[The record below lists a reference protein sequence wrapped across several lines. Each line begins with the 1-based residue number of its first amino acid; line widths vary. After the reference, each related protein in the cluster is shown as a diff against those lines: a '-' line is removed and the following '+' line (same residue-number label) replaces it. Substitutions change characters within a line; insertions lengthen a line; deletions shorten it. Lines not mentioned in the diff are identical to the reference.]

1 MNMQERDFLLYEWF
15 FKRQQLRLI
24 CCFSIFLF
32 STYNSPI
39 LGQSAQN
46 KVVVLDF
53 QNETIEKNTEIIL
66 DGGWEFYWNALIEPG
81 NFSGNAPPERIL
93 LDNWTTF
100 KLSET
105 ENLPPLGYA
114 TYRIA
119 FSLPKERPHI
129 SLYIPA
135 TYASSKTWINGELV
149 SEIGRVGTTKAETLH
164 RRFPQILPLSTDE
177 TNFEIVIQVANFYHN
192 KGGINKAF
200 IVATTEHLQNIKSKH
215 VIADMIFIGSLSF
228 IGIFFLLF
236 FLFYWNK
243 DRAVLYFA
251 ILCLALAYMALSDR
265 YAPFAEIFESVSWIL
280 LTKIEYIALFIAGA
294 GASLF
299 FYTIFS
305 NFVPKI
311 YQKII
316 IYTFCALVLLMV
328 CMPAPHFTKF
338 VFPFLI
344 LLAINLLYVLFIII
358 KAITSKRRESI
369 LLLISMLFASFIF
382 YAHIYIFL
390 GTNGNA
396 IVYVN
401 FGYIIVFLLLSM
413 LLMTRFSDSFREL
426 EKAKAYALEQK
437 REISEKSKE
446 LSNVNLELK
455 ENLRQL
461 KAYNTELNS
470 FNHIV
475 SHDLKAP
482 LVAMHSLVSFIEED
496 LDIPIDK
503 EANNH
508 FDALKGRI
516 SKMYA
521 LINGLLEY
529 SKVAQGKKSKETFS
543 FNNLLRET
551 INIVDPEKK
560 HTIHLP
566 EKDNEIYTSKI
577 ELEHVFLNLIN
588 NAIKHCDKEKAII
601 HISLSKSSNTYM
613 FSIRDNGPGI
623 DKRYHAKVFDMFY
636 QLNEYAESE
645 GTGIGLTIVKKIVSG
660 NQGTISIESKEKVG
674 TTIKFSW
681 KV

>member
-1 MNMQERDFLLYEWF
+1 MRERFYLVHEYL
-15 FKRQQLRLI
+15 FKRQQLRLL
-24 CCFSIFLF
+24 CCFCIFLF
-32 STYNSPI
+32 SACCSPSF
-39 LGQSAQN
+39 GQSASN
-46 KVVVLDF
+46 EVVVLDF

-66 DGGWEFYWNALIEPG
+66 DGGWQFYWNALIEPG
-81 NFSGNAPPERIL
+81 NFAGHAQSKNKL

-100 KLSET
+100 KLSEA

-119 FSLPKERPHI
+119 FSLPKERPQV

-135 TYASSKTWINGELV
+135 AYASSKTWINGRLV
-149 SEIGRVGTTKAETLH
+149 SEIGRVGTTKTETLH
-164 RRFPQILPLSTDE
+164 RRFSQILPLNTDE
-177 TNFEIVIQVANFYHN
+177 TNFEVVIQVANFYHN
-192 KGGINKAF
+192 KGGIDKAP
-200 IVATTEHLQNIKSKH
+200 IISTTEHLQNIKSKR

-251 ILCLALAYMALSDR
+251 ILCLALGYMSLSDR
-265 YAPFAEIFESVSWIL
+265 YAPFAEIFESVSWVL
-280 LTKIEYIALFIAGA
+280 LTKIEYAFLFMAGA
-294 GASLF
+294 SASLF

-305 NFVPKI
+305 SFVPDL
-311 YQKII
+311 YRKII
-316 IYTFCALVLLMV
+316 IYSFISLVGLMV
-328 CMPAPHFTKF
+328 ILPAPYFTKL

-358 KAITSKRRESI
+358 KAITSKRHESI
-369 LLLISMLFASFIF
+369 LLLMSTLLASFIF

-390 GTNGNA
+390 GANGNA
-396 IVYVN
+396 IIYVN
-401 FGYIIVFLLLSM
+401 FGYILVFLLLSM
-413 LLMTRFSDSFREL
+413 LLMTRFSNSFREL
-426 EKAKAYALEQK
+426 EKAKVLALEQK

-446 LSNVNLELK
+446 LSNVNSELK

-461 KAYNTELNS
+461 KAYNAELNS

-496 LDIPIDK
+496 LEIPINK

-529 SKVAQGKKSKETFS
+529 SKIAQGKKSKETFS
-543 FNNLLRET
+543 FNDLLREI

-566 EKDNEIYTSKI
+566 EKDNELHTSKI

-588 NAIKHCDKEKAII
+588 NAIKHCDKEKVII
-601 HISLSKSSNTYM
+601 HISFSKTSYKYM

-623 DKRYHAKVFDMFY
+623 DSKYHAKIFEMFY
-636 QLNEYAESE
+636 QLNETKESE

-660 NQGTISIESKEKVG
+660 NYGAISIDSKEKIG
-674 TTIKFSW
+674 TTITFSW
-681 KV
+681 KI

>member
-1 MNMQERDFLLYEWF
+1 M
-15 FKRQQLRLI
+15 
-24 CCFSIFLF
+24 
-32 STYNSPI
+32 
-39 LGQSAQN
+39 
-46 KVVVLDF
+46 LDF
-53 QNETIEKNTEIIL
+53 QNETIEDNTEIIL
-66 DGGWEFYWNALIEPG
+66 NGGWQFYWNAFIEPG
-81 NFSGNAPPERIL
+81 NFVGQTQLRNKLI
-93 LDNWTTF
+93 DNWTTF
-100 KLSET
+100 KLSEA

-114 TYRIA
+114 TYRVA
-119 FSLPKERPHI
+119 FSLPKKRPNV

-135 TYASSKTWINGELV
+135 IYASSKTWINGKLV
-149 SEIGRVGTTKAETLH
+149 SEIGRVGITKEETLH
-164 RRFPQILPLSTDE
+164 RRFSQIVPLNTDE
-177 TNFEIVIQVANFYHN
+177 TNFEVVIQVANFYHS
-192 KGGINKAF
+192 KGGINKAP
-200 IVATTEHLQNIKSKH
+200 IVATTKHLQNIKSKR

-228 IGIFFLLF
+228 IGLFFLLF

-251 ILCLALAYMALSDR
+251 ILCLSLSYMALSDR
-265 YAPFAEIFESVSWIL
+265 YAPLAQIFESVSWIL
-280 LTKIEYIALFIAGA
+280 LTKIEYIILFTVGLF
-294 GASLF
+294 ASLF

-305 NFVPKI
+305 NFAA
-311 YQKII
+311 I
-316 IYTFCALVLLMV
+316 IYKKIVIYSFSGLMLLTIFT
-328 CMPAPHFTKF
+328 PAPYFTKF
-338 VFPFLI
+338 VSPFLI
-344 LLAINLLYVLFIII
+344 FMAINLLYVLFIII

-426 EKAKAYALEQK
+426 EKAKAFALSQK
-437 REISEKSKE
+437 KEISEKSKE
-446 LSNVNLELK
+446 LSKVNLELK
-455 ENLRQL
+455 ENVRQL
-461 KAYNTELNS
+461 KNYNAELDS

-503 EANNH
+503 DANNH
-508 FDALKGRI
+508 FNALKGRI

-529 SKVAQGKKSKETFS
+529 SKIAQGKKNKETFS
-543 FNNLLRET
+543 FNNLLKE
-551 INIVDPEKK
+551 IIAIVDPENK

-566 EKDNEIYTSKI
+566 EKDNNIHTSKI

-588 NAIKHCDKEKAII
+588 NAIKHCDKDTAII
-601 HISLSKSSNTYM
+601 HISYSKSSNKYI

-623 DKRYHAKVFDMFY
+623 DSRYHAKIFDMFY
-636 QLNEYAESE
+636 QLNENKESE

-660 NQGTISIESKEKVG
+660 NHGTVSIESKEKVG

-681 KV
+681 KI